1 MVGKTMPETTHVGL
15 VYTNAEDWGMVLALQ
30 YLLHEFDHHHV
41 IYPMITYLIL
51 SHQDYFYM
59 TIWLFVT

>member
-1 MVGKTMPETTHVGL
+1 MWDWFVQNG
-15 VYTNAEDWGMVLALQ
+15 EDWGMV
-30 YLLHEFDHHHV
+30 YITVSSTVHEFDHHHV

-51 SHQDYFYM
+51 SHQDYFYI